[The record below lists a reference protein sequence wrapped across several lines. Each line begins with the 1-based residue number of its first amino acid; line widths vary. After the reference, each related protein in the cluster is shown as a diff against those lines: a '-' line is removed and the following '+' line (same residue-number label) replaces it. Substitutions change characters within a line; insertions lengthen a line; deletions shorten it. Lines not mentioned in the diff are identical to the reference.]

1 MAKSR
6 WFLGLAVFIGLLA
19 AFWPQ
24 IEEVLF
30 KGCPIT
36 FMGLRAPSQATK
48 KPAFDVTKDIGLAHL
63 PAFTIEE
70 LKQYD
75 GTDESRPIYMAV
87 GGVVLDVTS
96 GSKFYQKGA
105 EYNQFAGQACT
116 RALALA
122 SLDVKDINDDVSDFT
137 PAQEKELE
145 ATLSFYQGKYPK
157 VGVLAVT
164 RFPEDK

>member
-1 MAKSR
+1 
-6 WFLGLAVFIGLLA
+6 
-19 AFWPQ
+19 
-24 IEEVLF
+24 
-30 KGCPIT
+30 
-36 FMGLRAPSQATK
+36 MGLRAPSQATK

-105 EYNQFAGQACT
+105 EYNQFAGQ
-116 RALALA
+116 
-122 SLDVKDINDDVSDFT
+122 DINDDVSDFT

-157 VGVLAVT
+157 VWQLG
-164 RFPEDK
+164 RFVPPTAFLRSASLL